1 MCVGAGFEARP
12 RSTFLLF
19 VSACEEL
26 VKDVV
31 VTLALRLPHEP
42 RLETKDTVSTSLK
55 VGDGAFKEER
65 VPARANLT
73 RHVTKK

>member
-1 MCVGAGFEARP
+1 MCVAANVEVRP
-12 RSTFLLF
+12 RSTFLLC

-42 RLETKDTVSTSLK
+42 RLEKEDAVSFLLK
-55 VGDGAFKEER
+55 VGKGAFKEG